1 MQFLVHT
8 FNFSTAKA
16 YINMFSK
23 ILSAEYA
30 PQKIIVQTVTPNQ
43 VTTNLAKDLH
53 DQSRSVPAN
62 DFVRYALQAV
72 GSEQQTSAH
81 PKHKF
86 INQVGVALSNLMSD
100 WLFFKIAFA
109 QAKQARAAYDRK
121 VAPLPEKITS

>member
-1 MQFLVHT
+1 
-8 FNFSTAKA
+8 
-16 YINMFSK
+16 MFSK

-86 INQVGVALSNLMSD
+86 INGTILTLSQCIGD
-100 WLFFKIAFA
+100 WFWLKFAFA
-109 QAKQARAAYDRK
+109 QTKQQRAALDRK
-121 VAPLPEKITS
+121 VAPLPEKVTSQ